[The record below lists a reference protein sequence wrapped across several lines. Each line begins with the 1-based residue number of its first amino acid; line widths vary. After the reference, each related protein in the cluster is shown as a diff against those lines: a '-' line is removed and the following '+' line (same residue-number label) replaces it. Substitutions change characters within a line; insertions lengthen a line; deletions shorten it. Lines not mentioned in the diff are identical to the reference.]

1 MTLITLHGAALL
13 GAAFLCANGAAAAD
27 LTATRTIEDSLPV
40 GGERNLVVIV
50 DDVFGSIHVTA
61 HDRDTIELEAVETVR
76 GKLQADID
84 RAHAEVGLRT
94 EREPGRVAFRVRRL
108 DDKGGDDCNCGRN
121 SRWDGYFVA
130 YEIELKVPRNAALDL
145 STVNGGDIVVDGV
158 RGDFEVHNVNGG
170 VQLTGL
176 EGSGKISTV
185 NGRVD
190 AAFARAPKS
199 ATSFE
204 TVNGKIDVT
213 FPPDLE
219 ADLSFETLHGGM
231 FTDFEAKPI
240 AGAPSTE
247 PARNGGKLSIRSGGP
262 AHVRVGAGGPTYSFK
277 TLNGEIYVRKGAR

>member
-1 MTLITLHGAALL
+1 M
-13 GAAFLCANGAAAAD
+13 
-27 LTATRTIEDSLPV
+27 
-40 GGERNLVVIV
+40 
-50 DDVFGSIHVTA
+50 FGSIHVTG
-61 HDRDTIELEAVETVR
+61 HDGDTIELHAVETVR

-108 DDKGGDDCNCGRN
+108 DDKSGDCNCGR
-121 SRWDGYFVA
+121 SHWDGYVVS
-130 YEIELKVPRNAALDL
+130 YEIELAVPRSAAVDL
-145 STVNGGDIVVDGV
+145 STVNNGDIVVDGV

-170 VQLTGL
+170 VRLTGL
-176 EGSGKISTV
+176 EGSGKIATV
-185 NGRVD
+185 NGRID

-213 FPPDLE
+213 FPQNLG
-219 ADLSFETLHGGM
+219 ADLSFETLHGDM

-240 AGAPSTE
+240 AGAPS
-247 PARNGGKLSIRSGGP
+247 PAQTRDGGKLLVRARSP
-262 AHVRVGAGGPTYSFK
+262 SYVRVGAGGPPYSFK